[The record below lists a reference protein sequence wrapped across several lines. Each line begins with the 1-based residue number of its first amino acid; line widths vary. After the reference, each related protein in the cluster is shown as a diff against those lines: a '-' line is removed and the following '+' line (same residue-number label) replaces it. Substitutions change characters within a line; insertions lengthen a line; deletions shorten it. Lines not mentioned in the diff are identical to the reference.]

1 MRSAETYLKVGGESG
16 LLHGG
21 SIGISGN
28 RKTPG
33 MGSLLSKLST
43 LHALI
48 WRRACPLTHLEQ
60 SGICCSAQAVEGAEE
75 TIKDNYTD

>member
-1 MRSAETYLKVGGESG
+1 ME
-16 LLHGG
+16 
-21 SIGISGN
+21 
-28 RKTPG
+28 
-33 MGSLLSKLST
+33 SLLSKLSI

-60 SGICCSAQAVEGAEE
+60 SGICCSAQAVEGAEG

>member
-1 MRSAETYLKVGGESG
+1 MRSAETYLKLGSESG

-21 SIGISGN
+21 GISGN
-28 RKTPG
+28 RRTLG
-33 MGSLLSKLST
+33 TGSLLSKLST

-60 SGICCSAQAVEGAEE
+60 SGICCSAQAVEGAEG